1 MICDQF
7 HLHQQS
13 LNIWNGSW
21 ANGSLNEYC
30 RDLMDASLEQY
41 VRGRSTTHALI
52 DITHKWH
59 QALDKGLSVRAL
71 FIDYAKAFDHV
82 DHSLVISRLKYFGI
96 PDFIVKW
103 VFSFLSCRKQR
114 VKLEEVFSEWVELN
128 GGMPQG
134 TWLGP
139 LCYIL
144 LIDSLK
150 LQCAVHKFVDDTTLS
165 ELIARGVPSA
175 MMDYVHDLL
184 LWSEENKMKINTKK
198 TKEMII
204 GTLNKNPP
212 ALVIN

>member
-1 MICDQF
+1 M
-7 HLHQQS
+7 
-13 LNIWNGSW
+13 
-21 ANGSLNEYC
+21 
-30 RDLMDASLEQY
+30 
-41 VRGRSTTHALI
+41 
-52 DITHKWH
+52 
-59 QALDKGLSVRAL
+59 
-71 FIDYAKAFDHV
+71 
-82 DHSLVISRLKYFGI
+82 
-96 PDFIVKW
+96 
-103 VFSFLSCRKQR
+103 
-114 VKLEEVFSEWVELN
+114 KLEEVFSEWVELN

-165 ELIARGVPSA
+165 ELIARGVPSV

-212 ALVIN
+212 ALLSINGMVVDRVVNFKLLGVILSDNLKWDDHVSMICAKCSSRLYFLKHLKRTCVDRKDLILFYITMIRPVLEYASPVWHSSLTKKN